1 MLSKTKPELFLLLF
15 LGGAIG
21 ATARYAVE
29 LSVSDLPSYP
39 LIATSIVNLLGAL
52 ALGVANGNSY
62 FTETNRRLF
71 YGVGLL
77 GSFTTTSG
85 LAAISA
91 GADLGLGAS
100 APIYWLF
107 VLAQLVVGVLLY
119 GLGLKLGGLKD
130 EPVS

>member
-1 MLSKTKPELFLLLF
+1 MLSKTKPILFFLLF

-29 LSVSDLPSYP
+29 LSVSGLPSYP
-39 LIATSIVNLLGAL
+39 LIATSVVNLLGAL
-52 ALGVANGNSY
+52 ALGVVNGHSY
-62 FTETNRRLF
+62 FAATNRKMF
-71 YGVGLL
+71 FGVGLL
-77 GSFTTTSG
+77 GSFTTMSG

-100 APIYWLF
+100 AIIYWLF

-119 GLGLKLGGLKD
+119 GLGLRLGAYRK
-130 EPVS
+130 